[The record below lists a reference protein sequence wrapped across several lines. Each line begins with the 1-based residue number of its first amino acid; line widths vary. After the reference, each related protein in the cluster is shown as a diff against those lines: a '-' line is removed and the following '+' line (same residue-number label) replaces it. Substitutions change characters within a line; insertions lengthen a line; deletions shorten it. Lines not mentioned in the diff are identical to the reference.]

1 MKRVL
6 SMFLCL
12 ILLAG
17 LICGC
22 GNSSTSSDDT
32 PKTSDEQAS
41 KEKETDTPS
50 TDAEPVTISI
60 LQSQPEYTDAY
71 NAYISEYKKVAPNV
85 TIDLQVLQTDYPTV
99 LKSRIAAGSIPDIF
113 MTTAGGELKAY
124 AEYSADLSNEPLASA
139 MSESVK
145 KDMTYDG
152 KLMGVPLVM
161 DSFPLIYNKK
171 LFAEAGITELPKTL
185 AELEEVCKQ
194 LESKGITPFAN
205 GYKEW
210 WVQKHI
216 FQHFIVGASSDPAKL
231 VNDFIA
237 GNTKF
242 ADHPILL
249 NYFDFIDL
257 TVKYGDSKP
266 LESDFNAQVGT
277 FANGQA
283 AMITGQGQWI
293 ESSVTKID
301 PDFDFGVMLYPV
313 SDDPNQANVCA
324 GSAQCLRVYKDSK
337 VLAEAK
343 NLLNWLYTSDYGKKW
358 FGEVAKVISPVKDAT
373 APDMKIPTAFAE
385 LTKITPSSGA
395 PVNYSLDSFH
405 QKFGEIIQAYI
416 GGSKTKDQVIDE
428 IQNAWTKLGAAN

>member
-1 MKRVL
+1 MKKVL
-6 SMFLCL
+6 SMVVCL
-12 ILLAG
+12 MLLAG
-17 LICGC
+17 LFSGC
-22 GNSSTSSDDT
+22 GNSS
-32 PKTSDEQAS
+32 A
-41 KEKETDTPS
+41 S
-50 TDAEPVTISI
+50 TDSTAKSSQSASQDEDTKSSEEKPVTISI
-60 LQSQPEYTDAY
+60 LQCQPEYTDAY
-71 NAYISEYKKVAPNV
+71 NAYISEYKKVAPHV

-99 LKSRIAAGSIPDIF
+99 LKSRIAAGTIPDIF

-139 MSESVK
+139 MSDSVK

-161 DSFPLIYNKK
+161 DSFPLIYNKR
-171 LFAEAGITELPKTL
+171 LFADAGITELPKTL
-185 AELEEVCKQ
+185 AELEGVCKE

-205 GYKEW
+205 AYKEW

-216 FQHFIVGASSDPAKL
+216 FQHFIAGASSDSAKL

-242 ADHPILL
+242 EDHPILL

-257 TVKYGDSKP
+257 TVKYGDPKP
-266 LESDFNAQVGT
+266 LECDFNAQVGT
-277 FANGQA
+277 FANSKA
-283 AMITGQGQWI
+283 AIITGQGQWI
-293 ESSVTKID
+293 ESAVTKID

-324 GSAQCLRVYKDSK
+324 GSAQCLRVYKDSP
-337 VLAEAK
+337 VLHEAI

-358 FGEVAKVISPVKDAT
+358 FGEVAKVIGPVKDAA
-373 APDMKIPTAFAE
+373 APDMKIPKAFAE
-385 LTKITPSSGA
+385 LTKITPASGA

>member
-1 MKRVL
+1 MKKVL
-6 SMFLCL
+6 SMVVCL
-12 ILLAG
+12 MLLAG
-17 LICGC
+17 LISGC
-22 GNSSTSSDDT
+22 GKSSTSSDPT
-32 PKTSDEQAS
+32 PNTSEQTS
-41 KEKETDTPS
+41 QETDTPS
-50 TDAEPVTISI
+50 SEAEPVTISI
-60 LQSQPEYTDAY
+60 LQGQPEYTDAY

-85 TIDLQVLQTDYPTV
+85 TIDLQVLQADYPTV

-171 LFAEAGITELPKTL
+171 LFADAGITEMPKTL
-185 AELEEVCKQ
+185 AELEEVCKK

-205 GYKEW
+205 AYKEW

-231 VNDFIA
+231 VSDFIA

-242 ADHPILL
+242 EDHPVLL

-257 TVKYGDSKP
+257 TVKYGDPKP
-266 LESDFNAQVGT
+266 LECDFNAQVGT
-277 FANGQA
+277 FANGKA
-283 AMITGQGQWI
+283 AIVTGQGQWI
-293 ESSVTKID
+293 ESGVTKID

-313 SDDPNQANVCA
+313 SDDPSQANVCA
-324 GSAQCLRVYKDSK
+324 GSAQCLRVHKDSE
-337 VLAEAK
+337 VLTEAK

-358 FGEVAKVISPVKDAT
+358 FGEVAKVISPVKDAA
-373 APDMKIPTAFAE
+373 APDMKIPAAFAE
-385 LTKITPSSGA
+385 LTKVTPSSGA

-405 QKFGEIIQAYI
+405 QKFGEIMQAYI
-416 GGSKTKDQVIDE
+416 GGAKTRDQAVEE
-428 IQNAWTKLGAAN
+428 IQNAWVKLGAAN